1 MSANL
6 IRTQVYLME
15 EQVSALRE
23 LAAQRKVSIASLV
36 REGVERILADNTET
50 EKWRRAAAVLGRF
63 QGGPHD
69 VSTNHDKYLAEDFL

>member
-1 MSANL
+1 
-6 IRTQVYLME
+6 ME